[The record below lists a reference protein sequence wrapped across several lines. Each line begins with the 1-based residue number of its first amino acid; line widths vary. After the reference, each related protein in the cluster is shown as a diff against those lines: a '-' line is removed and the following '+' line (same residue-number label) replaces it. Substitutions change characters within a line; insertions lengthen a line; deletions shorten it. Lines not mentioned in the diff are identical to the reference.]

1 MSLDSKWR
9 GAPESDERSVPVTDM
24 HISYDRE
31 HINEASDWNRPHD
44 GIHEY
49 SAKIDMVSA
58 AAERTKSSVLEKY
71 GDCISEKQ
79 QKHFDEVCVQKYDIY
94 NTRYFLNTKLDGIPL
109 DKRLNIL
116 GFHEVEQGGVA
127 LKDTDDYKYGF

>member
-1 MSLDSKWR
+1 MSLDFKWR
-9 GAPESDERSVPVTDM
+9 GAPESDERSAPVTDM

-71 GDCISEKQ
+71 GDCYRCFFHAFFS
-79 QKHFDEVCVQKYDIY
+79 C
-94 NTRYFLNTKLDGIPL
+94 TRRSF
-109 DKRLNIL
+109 
-116 GFHEVEQGGVA
+116 GGC
-127 LKDTDDYKYGF
+127 LS